1 MSIFFFQIII
11 SILFILFDIQ
21 KSFNSIPEYLSSNII
36 EDIRELLFLLP
47 EDKIITFNNSLINI
61 TLYNT
66 SDISFS
72 YDKMNINFQNCL
84 TILQKVYDLDPFF
97 DYTNN
102 DTNEI
107 YKRCFFIIVKIEL
120 DRKIIKNNK
129 TLNKENNNTT
139 NNTKINNAIIINKNN
154 NNTNKNYN
162 ISNNITKRPTNH
174 IEYLIFNGKNGN
186 LLNTSYCNDLNVK
199 ISHPI
204 VDKNSINLNISK
216 KLYEEYKIDVF
227 RTNESFFNDFCMN
240 YTSDK
245 NTDLTLSQRRNIFY
259 QNVSFCDSNCTY
271 IEINYTSNTA
281 ICACEVKDGIMNDVL
296 LSGGE
301 DLRTNK
307 SFTYDDVSSII
318 NYKVFQC
325 YKEVFNL
332 GRLKINVGNYFS
344 LMIIIIYTLC
354 IIHFCYYRKRNVMS
368 YLQRIKLKLKM
379 EEKKNKEKK
388 EKLKNNENNDN
399 SLKENNNNINNS
411 QNENENENNIIELD
425 NCNEDKFVHFNYN
438 KSINLNGIIITDI
451 SNPPNKKKTKINISI
466 NENTTNINTNIDF
479 IIKSKDNITKERNIL
494 AHNYGEI
501 KIDTTDELLSQ
512 KNDENHCNEIISLK
526 KKNHKSNNQRRH
538 IPLTSG
544 KNSSILTSTKNNTIK
559 SNDKKSEISFTK
571 TIMQKNLVNYNYIN
585 LFPSSNYSVEIPI
598 SNIMPSFLK
607 PKMNILNLRSN
618 IISDSKILTS
628 SQNNHNNFIIK
639 KTKTKC
645 SNAIYNNF
653 INRADLKSEKNNDN
667 NYENKN
673 ICNNTKDVNKNN
685 FILRRTKEIIYKK
698 KSKDKKNYNIHGFV
712 KNSNLFVEFDDMKFE
727 IAILIDNRNFCDKFR
742 CEIKDNCIIIIIF
755 FRNDVMFKQIRLS
768 SFILSCTLDYF
779 FNAFFYSEI
788 FLQQRYEQDKIIT
801 LLIDYPKEIFACLSS
816 QFIVKLIELLM
827 EDKALSLFLNRI
839 ASQNKN
845 YLKGVNYLLKTYEKR
860 FYIYITIGYLLLGI
874 TWYYTSA
881 FCTVYQNSQM
891 KLLYDTLE
899 SLALNLIL
907 PYPISLLSVT
917 FRHLAIKKLNKFFF
931 IISNI
936 FRIFA

>member
-1 MSIFFFQIII
+1 MSIYFFQIII
-11 SILFILFDIQ
+11 FILFILYDNQ
-21 KSFNSIPEYLSSNII
+21 KSLNSIPEYLSSNII

-47 EDKIITFNNSLINI
+47 EGKIITFNNSLINI

-66 SDISFS
+66 SDFSFS
-72 YDKMNINFQNCL
+72 YDKMNINFENCL

-107 YKRCFFIIVKIEL
+107 YKRCFFIIVKIEF
-120 DRKIIKNNK
+120 DRKIIKKNK
-129 TLNKENNNTT
+129 TLSIQNNNT
-139 NNTKINNAIIINKNN
+139 NNSKINNYIIINKNN
-154 NNTNKNYN
+154 NTNHNNNLSY
-162 ISNNITKRPTNH
+162 NNITKRPTNH
-174 IEYLIFNGKNGN
+174 IEYLIFNGKNGD

-204 VDKNSINLNISK
+204 IDNNSINLNISK

-227 RTNESFFNDFCMN
+227 RENDSFFNNFCMN

-301 DLRTNK
+301 DLRSNK
-307 SFTYDDVSSII
+307 SFINNDASSFV

-332 GRLKINVGNYFS
+332 HRLKINVGNYFS
-344 LMIIIIYTLC
+344 LTIIIIYTIC
-354 IIHFCYYRKRNVMS
+354 VIHFCYYRKRNVMS
-368 YLQRIKLKLKM
+368 YLQKIKFKLGM

-388 EKLKNNENNDN
+388 ENFKKIENNEKNI
-399 SLKENNNNINNS
+399 KESNNIKS
-411 QNENENENNIIELD
+411 QYENENNIID
-425 NCNEDKFVHFNYN
+425 EDILNGDKYEQFNKN

-451 SNPPNKKKTKINISI
+451 SNPPNKKKKKINISL
-466 NENTTNINTNIDF
+466 NGDTTNINTNIDYNL
-479 IIKSKDNITKERNIL
+479 ISNYITKDRNIL
-494 AHNYGEI
+494 VHNYGDI
-501 KIDTTDELLSQ
+501 KIDTADELLSQ
-512 KNDENHCNEIISLK
+512 KNDENHWDKIISLK
-526 KKNHKSNNQRRH
+526 KKVPKSNNLKRY

-544 KNSSILTSTKNNTIK
+544 KKSSILTSTKNNTIK
-559 SNDKKSEISFTK
+559 SNDKKSDMSFTK
-571 TIMQKNLVNYNYIN
+571 TIIQNNLTNYNYIN

-598 SNIMPSFLK
+598 SNIMPSFLQ
-607 PKMNILNLRSN
+607 PKINILNSRNNKIN
-618 IISDSKILTS
+618 INKDLAS
-628 SQNNHNNFIIK
+628 SQNSHNNFILK
-639 KTKTKC
+639 KTNTKC

-653 INRADLKSEKNNDN
+653 INRADLISEKNNDN
-667 NYENKN
+667 NYENNNIYNNIKN
-673 ICNNTKDVNKNN
+673 SNENN

-698 KSKDKKNYNIHGFV
+698 KTKDKKNYKDNIQKYS
-712 KNSNLFVEFDDMKFE
+712 KNSNLFAEFDDMKFE
-727 IAILIDNRNFCDKFR
+727 IAILIDNRNFCDKFC

-755 FRNDVMFKQIRLS
+755 FRNDIIFKQIKLS

-788 FLQQRYEQDKIIT
+788 FLQQRYEEDKIIA

-816 QFIVKLIELLM
+816 QFMVKLIELLI

-860 FYIYITIGYLLLGI
+860 FYIYIAIGYLLLGI

-899 SLALNLIL
+899 SLALNLII
-907 PYPISLLSVT
+907 PFPISLLSVT

-936 FRIFA
+936 FRIFS